1 MNAPHPALP
10 TVARTSAEYRCYKI
24 SPNDSNRL
32 AIVFD
37 PIGDQVDFI
46 CTVEIFDVGGKTPPN
61 MHPVG
66 QEMFFVLKGECIATA
81 NGARVTLRAGD
92 SLLVRPG
99 HEHVIENTGSGR
111 LYLLQMMVPNDDFA
125 ELIRRGAPMTLDD
138 EDLAVLRG
146 VSGR

>member
-1 MNAPHPALP
+1 MEASLSAA
-10 TVARTSAEYRCYKI
+10 VAKTSQDYRCFKI
-24 SPNDSNRL
+24 SPGDTNRL

-37 PIGDQVDFI
+37 PIGDAVDFI

-66 QEMFFVLKGECIATA
+66 HEMFFVLKGECLATA
-81 NGARVTLRAGD
+81 NGITVPLGAGD

-111 LYLLQMMVPNDDFA
+111 LYLLQMMVPNDAFA
-125 ELIRRGAPMTLDD
+125 ELIRRGTPMTLDD

-146 VSGR
+146 VSS